1 MKHFITAFFVMAIVA
16 ANAQNTVSISQEADY
31 THDVYVS
38 MAQGEELSVDATDW
52 DLAFQ
57 VNSFFAVGIRIND
70 GRNGALYA
78 YPHSDID
85 GWDAVDTTGM
95 QEWPALHNGLQIW
108 EEGAFNMNLS
118 GEDTDYG
125 WGEYTGPPD
134 HLVEGDSL
142 YVIQTAAGNFKKMRI
157 DVLDAGVWNFT
168 YANLDG
174 SEMEEVAITGADYPE
189 RNFVYYSLDNA
200 EVLDLEPSNASWD
213 LTFTRY
219 FGMTDFGPGG
229 TSGVLANDAV
239 ELVKVDGVDVET
251 AEWGDY
257 EFTVDD
263 IGVVGN
269 DWKFLNDQFAWEVV
283 ADRCYFVKDLAG
295 DVYKLIFTS
304 FEGGMSGNIS
314 YTTEMVSSSS
324 IDEPSTSILGVYP
337 NPGNGAFSLITD
349 TQSAQAQIRVWNMSG
364 AQVAALPINTPGLS
378 QQQVDLTALGSGVY
392 ILEVQDAGTQSRTRI
407 IIR

>member
-1 MKHFITAFFVMAIVA
+1 MKYMITAFFAMAIFA
-16 ANAQNTVSISQEADY
+16 ANAQNTVSISQAADY
-31 THDVYVS
+31 TNDVYVS
-38 MAQGEELSVDATDW
+38 MAQGEEHTVDATEW

-70 GRNGALYA
+70 GRDGALYA

-134 HLVEGDSL
+134 HLVVGDSL
-142 YVIQTAAGNFKKMRI
+142 YVIQTAAGNFKKIRI

-168 YANLDG
+168 FANLDG
-174 SEMEEVAITGADYPE
+174 SGLEEVEIAGADFPE

-200 EVLDLEPSNASWD
+200 EVLDLEPSNITWD

-229 TSGVLANDAV
+229 TSGVLANNGV
-239 ELVKVDGVDVET
+239 ELVKADGVDVES

-263 IGVVGN
+263 IGVIGN

-304 FEGGMSGNIS
+304 FEGGMTGNIT
-314 YTTEMVSSSS
+314 YTTELVSSSS
-324 IDEPSTSILGVYP
+324 IDEEATTILGVYP
-337 NPGNGAFSLITD
+337 NPSNGAFSLVTD
-349 TQSAQAQIRVWNMSG
+349 TQSPLAQARVWNLNG
-364 AQVAALPINTPGLS
+364 AQVAALPLSTPGLN
-378 QQQVDLTALGSGVY
+378 QQQIELSELEAGVY